1 MAFATSVTPIADPAD
16 ALFVAM
22 AATVAGILAL
32 LAFILIRRIIR
43 RRYFARCDRRAQHIR
58 EHWDRIVAGDVP
70 AGQWYFDATDHAI
83 VERIALDRMDVAGPN
98 EIRQLQEFVRRSG
111 LLDKRI
117 REVRTFRGWP
127 RRQSLV
133 ALSRMRTPESIPALA
148 EALERAEGEMAV
160 DAIHALGQVGIP
172 RAAEPILRRTSN
184 GGLHCPPQVLQ
195 GALLSCYRIHA
206 PALLSRVHEAD
217 DATRPVLA
225 RVLAEVAHPK
235 MKGDL
240 LTLAADP
247 LAEVR
252 AAAARVLPVM
262 RPHYA
267 LQTLARLAADKEWF
281 VRLRAVVALGD
292 LGERR
297 SIPALIHGLCD
308 ENRLVRLRAA
318 ASLVRFEGEEERVL
332 QLAMRTR
339 DRYALQALVSEM
351 ERSGRIPD
359 LVAALADDGR
369 RALAEPALFAAL
381 QGGSMTLLIDLM
393 LHHADRRV
401 RNRLARLLAASGDT
415 ALLAHLEQVEMSL
428 ASHDQQRVL
437 RWVIGK
443 LREPGAAGEARMA
456 VAV

>member
-1 MAFATSVTPIADPAD
+1 MAFATSLTPIADPAH
-16 ALFVAM
+16 ALLVAV

-32 LAFILIRRIIR
+32 LAFILGRRMIR

-58 EHWDRIVAGDVP
+58 AHWDRIVAGDMP
-70 AGQWYFDATDHAI
+70 AGTWFFNATDHQI
-83 VERIALDRMDVAGPN
+83 VEGIALDRMDVAAPN
-98 EIRQLQEFVRRSG
+98 EFRQLQEFARRSG

-117 REVRTFRGWP
+117 REVRRFRGWS

-133 ALSRMRTPESIPALA
+133 ALSRMRTAESIPALA
-148 EALERAEGEMAV
+148 EALEQADGETAV
-160 DAIHALGQVGIP
+160 EAIHALGQVGTP
-172 RAAEPILRRTSN
+172 KAAEPILRWTSKAPSQ
-184 GGLHCPPQVLQ
+184 CPPQVLQ

-206 PALLSRVHEAD
+206 PALLARVPESD

-297 SIPALIHGLCD
+297 GIPVLIQALCD
-308 ENRLVRLRAA
+308 ANRLVRLRAA
-318 ASLVRFEGEEERVL
+318 AALVRFEGEEERVL

-359 LVAALADDGR
+359 LVGALADDGR
-369 RALAEPALFAAL
+369 RALAEPALLAAL

-393 LHHADRRV
+393 LHHTDRRV
-401 RNRLARLLAASGDT
+401 RNRLARLLAASVDP
-415 ALLAHLEQVEMSL
+415 ALLEHLEQVEISL

-437 RWVIGK
+437 RWVVAK
-443 LREPGAAGEARMA
+443 LREPGGANRMA

>member
-1 MAFATSVTPIADPAD
+1 MASASSLPGTADPAH
-16 ALFVAM
+16 ALFVAL
-22 AATVAGILAL
+22 AATVVGILAL
-32 LAFILIRRIIR
+32 LAFILGRRLVR
-43 RRYFARCDRRAQHIR
+43 RRYFTRCDRRALHIR
-58 EHWDRIVAGDVP
+58 GDWDRIVSGDIP
-70 AGQWYFDATDHAI
+70 ASDWFFHPIDHGL
-83 VERIALDRMDVAGPN
+83 VEGITLDRMDVAGPN
-98 EIRQLQEFVRRSG
+98 ELRQLQEFVRRCG
-111 LLDKRI
+111 LIDKRI
-117 REVRTFRGWP
+117 REVRTLRGWP

-133 ALSRMRTPESIPALA
+133 ALSRMRTPESIPAIS
-148 EALERAEGEMAV
+148 EALEQSDGEMAV
-160 DAIHALGQVGIP
+160 DAIHALGQVGTP
-172 RAAEPILRRTSN
+172 RAAEPILRWTSVP
-184 GGLHCPPQVLQ
+184 GHHCPPQVLQ

-240 LTLAADP
+240 LALAADP

-252 AAAARVLPVM
+252 AAAARVLPVI

-267 LQTLARLAADKEWF
+267 LQTLARLSADKEWF

-297 SIPALIHGLCD
+297 AIPTLIRALCD
-308 ENRLVRLRAA
+308 ANRLVRLRAA
-318 ASLVRFEGEEERVL
+318 AALVRFEGEEVRVL
-332 QLAMRTR
+332 GLAMRTR

-359 LVAALADDGR
+359 LVGQLADEGR
-369 RALAEPALFAAL
+369 RALAEPALLAAM
-381 QGGSMTLLIDLM
+381 QGGSMTLLVDLM

-401 RNRLARLLAASGDT
+401 RNRLARLLAASRDAT
-415 ALLAHLEQVEMSL
+415 LLEHLEQVEMAL

-437 RWVIGK
+437 RWVVAK
-443 LREPGAAGEARMA
+443 LREPAGGRDHRMA